1 MARWKHALGSRHG
14 PSNAQFSRENAGA
27 CGVPARIAAGS
38 RVEGVNRDAGA
49 VITAL
54 DPEPEL
60 SKYELIERIGH
71 GGMATVYRAR
81 DRRLGR
87 EVAVKLIHAHL
98 RDSAEVGARFASEAR
113 AVARLRHPNV
123 VEVYDVSDPE
133 EPERYLVV
141 ELVRGMT
148 LRAVLNEHKFLPA
161 ELAACIGVE
170 VAAALTHAHSHG
182 IVHRD
187 VKPENV
193 LVDLRTDRSG
203 VPDGREDSP
212 RIKLT
217 DFGIAKLLDAQG
229 VTSTGQVLGS
239 PAHMAPEQIEGGD
252 VGPRADVFALG
263 VMLYE
268 CMVGRLPF
276 DGKNPAQ
283 VLRRVLEGT
292 YPPAVQENPLVGAL
306 FGNALAGALARD
318 PAGRYE
324 SVEEF
329 AGVLKAELARVGI
342 VDARREI
349 ERFLSDRAAYAASVE
364 PEIVEA
370 LVKSAEKARES
381 GDIPL
386 ASAQFNRALAYRP
399 GDPELVTRVSRL
411 VRRARLAQM
420 LRYGLLAGAT
430 AIACIAAGA
439 LLLRGRHSGS
449 SSPGATARVE
459 IPAASAA
466 GSGTPGAA
474 SGPVGQAVTEVPPGS
489 AVRPRPLPPVLHSP
503 PAKPKPSMRLVKVNV
518 LGPKGGDLLI
528 DGTRIEAQRWMSMEP
543 LEMTVGPHRFEF
555 VLKDP
560 ECCRVPPAITKQID
574 AGEGS
579 ESVVINVAFKD
590 ARLVSERAPAGVL
603 RCPMFFPDELKVPGS
618 RNVAMGNNA
627 VVQGDCVLTPV
638 GGEPITKKVTLTAG
652 RINEISWP

>member
-1 MARWKHALGSRHG
+1 M
-14 PSNAQFSRENAGA
+14 
-27 CGVPARIAAGS
+27 
-38 RVEGVNRDAGA
+38 
-49 VITAL
+49 ITAL

-98 RDSAEVGARFASEAR
+98 RESAEVGARFASEAR

-123 VEVYDVSDPE
+123 VEVYDVSDVE
-133 EPERYLVV
+133 ETEKYLVV
-141 ELVRGMT
+141 ELVRGTT
-148 LRAVLNEHKFLPA
+148 LRAVLNEHKSLPA
-161 ELAACIGVE
+161 ELAACIGLE
-170 VAAALTHAHSHG
+170 VAAALAHAHSHG

-193 LVDLRTDRSG
+193 LVDMRAESSGATDDRK
-203 VPDGREDSP
+203 DSA

-283 VLRRVLEGT
+283 VLRRVLEGA
-292 YPPAVQENPLVGAL
+292 YPPAVQENPLVGAR
-306 FGNALAGALARD
+306 FGNVLAGALARE
-318 PAGRYE
+318 PAGRYG
-324 SVEEF
+324 SIEEF
-329 AGVLKAELARVGI
+329 AGALRAELARVGL
-342 VDARREI
+342 VDPRREI
-349 ERFLSDRAAYAASVE
+349 ERFLSDRAGYAGSVE

-370 LVKSAEKARES
+370 LVTSGEKARES
-381 GDIPL
+381 GDMPL

-399 GDPELVTRVSRL
+399 GDPELVARVSRL

-420 LRYGLLAGAT
+420 LRYGLIGGGA
-430 AIACIAAGA
+430 AVLCVAAGA
-439 LLLRGRHSGS
+439 LLLRGRHSES
-449 SSPGATARVE
+449 TSPEIAARVGS
-459 IPAASAA
+459 PAVSAA
-466 GSGTPGAA
+466 GLRIPEQTARS
-474 SGPVGQAVTEVPPGS
+474 PVGQPTGADVPPGS
-489 AVRPRPLPPVLHSP
+489 VARPRPAPPILHSP
-503 PAKPKPSMRLVKVNV
+503 PARAKPSMRLVKVDV
-518 LGPKGGDLLI
+518 LGPKGGDLSI
-528 DGTRIEAQRWMSMEP
+528 DGTRIDQQRWVSTEP
-543 LEMTVGPHRFEF
+543 LEMTVGPHQFEF

-560 ECCRVPPAITKQID
+560 ECCRVPPAFTKQIE
-574 AGEGS
+574 AGEGAM
-579 ESVVINVAFKD
+579 SVVINVAYKD
-590 ARLVSERAPAGVL
+590 ARLVAERAPAGVL
-603 RCPMFFPDELKVPGS
+603 SCPTLFSGELRVPGS
-618 RNVAMGNNA
+618 RNVPMGALA
-627 VVQGDCVLTPV
+627 VTGECVLTPF
-638 GGEPITKKVTLTAG
+638 GGETIKKTVTLTAG
-652 RINEISWP
+652 RINEISWF